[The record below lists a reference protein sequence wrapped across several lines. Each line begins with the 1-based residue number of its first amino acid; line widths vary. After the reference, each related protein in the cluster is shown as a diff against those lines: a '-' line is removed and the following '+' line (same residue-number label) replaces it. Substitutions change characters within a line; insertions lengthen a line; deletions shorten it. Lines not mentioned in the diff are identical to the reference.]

1 MKCVSKIPI
10 FLCGFVLLFKIPEE
24 CQSNRWEWV
33 KSVYSNPGNESGRSR
48 SHLIIMLHISGK
60 LNFVYNVNN
69 RGIVIVPVYLKNQL
83 QH

>member
-1 MKCVSKIPI
+1 
-10 FLCGFVLLFKIPEE
+10 
-24 CQSNRWEWV
+24 
-33 KSVYSNPGNESGRSR
+33 
-48 SHLIIMLHISGK
+48 LIIMLHISGK